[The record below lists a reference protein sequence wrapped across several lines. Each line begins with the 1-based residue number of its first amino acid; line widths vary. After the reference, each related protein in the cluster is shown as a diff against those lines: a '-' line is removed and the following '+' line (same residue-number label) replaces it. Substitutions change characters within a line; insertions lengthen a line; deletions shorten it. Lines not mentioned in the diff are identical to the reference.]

1 MDLLRNEED
10 RPRVLKLLWDLS
22 RDDCSNGKPCPYRL
36 KSWNSLTESQQTKL
50 LEWVEELTPQVR
62 HNLALQLDYN
72 KSHPSLREKRK
83 VIEVHAEIDED
94 LFQQHIDLEEQLQTY
109 IQEPGY
115 NTQLVFKKQRRPA
128 EISGL
133 CMWSLILKG
142 QLYVNEESD
151 SSQQAAIWMSPD
163 AFFEILFPNR
173 SDTEV
178 NYDSIRVNMGRFR
191 NTLAAH
197 RGCHSSYIRLTL
209 LMTDFRK
216 GMTEAKKKVRTYVRS
231 ASYSN

>member
-1 MDLLRNEED
+1 
-10 RPRVLKLLWDLS
+10 
-22 RDDCSNGKPCPYRL
+22 
-36 KSWNSLTESQQTKL
+36 
-50 LEWVEELTPQVR
+50 VEELTPQVR